1 MTVARTSSR
10 LVVKL
15 DSTVWRFQEMTT
27 CHTTGK
33 KSDSSSQNSC

>member
-15 DSTVWRFQEMTT
+15 DSTVWRSPEMTI
-27 CHTTGK
+27 CHITDK
-33 KSDSSSQNSC
+33 KLGSSSQNSC